1 MKKEIELTKLSLD
14 KIRQIFNGDY
24 ECIRASG
31 DKPDLK
37 SAFDVASE
45 LFLKLFNINRCD
57 IELFYSKSNQLSGF
71 RLSNS
76 NGEFGVF
83 KPNDLKVFI
92 SSFSIYSNNSP
103 TTDFCNLNMEVYF
116 DSVEASKENIN
127 ELIFIGDTQYNG
139 HFGVSESE
147 DGVNGLGFRGVADNN
162 MQLLGELQKLRRF
175 FLKLEATQKI
185 LNSKKA

>member
-57 IELFYSKSNQLSGF
+57 IELFY
-71 RLSNS
+71 